1 MPTLT
6 KSALRRLITGGET
19 STVELKVASPRPD
32 EMAER
37 LCGLANAQ
45 GGCIIIGVADESLEI
60 VGVPDKRIALTKD
73 VVLRATRQII
83 KPVLLLDPPE
93 PEEYVLDGKKL
104 VVATVPPNVGA
115 IYQAGGV
122 FWVRRG
128 TYTVPLNVAEIVELA
143 YGRGLVSW
151 ELQPARKA
159 TMADINAK
167 RVEEHLH
174 RRSARSQEGGRFDDL
189 EQALIG
195 MECAKV
201 MSDGEARPTN
211 AGVLFFGYDPQQDI
225 FQSEVVCVLF
235 RDELGVGGYIDRKIV
250 RGTIQELIDSTEVF
264 LNKHMMVGAKIV
276 GWKRI
281 DLPEYPIEAL
291 REAAVNAVIHRDYS
305 RTGESIRVFYYS
317 DRVEVHSP
325 GTLLPGVTVEQMEQG
340 KVVSRLRNPIL
351 ANLLRDVPGYMERIG
366 SGIRL
371 MLNEMRKMGLPPPQ
385 FREMGGEFIVTFRNT
400 PISDTGPVG
409 TAPSREDEIQQLM
422 LDALPA
428 SATSEI
434 PDKEELTASEQR
446 MKTALRYI
454 QEHGTIT
461 NREYCE
467 LTGISES
474 TALRDL
480 EAWIARGTL
489 KKVGK
494 RRGRRYELS

>member
-1 MPTLT
+1 M
-6 KSALRRLITGGET
+6 GGET

-60 VGVPDKRIALTKD
+60 IGVPDKRLALTKD
-73 VVLRATRQII
+73 VVLRAARRII

-93 PEEYVLDGKKL
+93 LEEYVLDGRKL
-104 VVATVPPNVGA
+104 VVATVPPNTGP

-128 TYTVPLNVAEIVELA
+128 THTVPLSVDEIVELA
-143 YGRGLVSW
+143 HDRGLVSW

-159 TMADINAK
+159 TMADIDAK

-174 RRSARSQEGGRFDDL
+174 RRSVRSQEGGRFDDL
-189 EQALIG
+189 EQALVG

-201 MSDGEARPTN
+201 MPEGEVRPTN
-211 AGVLFFGYDPQQDI
+211 VGVLFFGYDPQQDV

-235 RDELGVGGYIDRKIV
+235 RDDLGVGGYIDRKIV
-250 RGTIQELIDSTEVF
+250 RGTIQELIDSTELF

-281 DLPEYPIEAL
+281 DLPEYPLEAL
-291 REAAVNAVIHRDYS
+291 REAIVNAVIHRDYS
-305 RTGESIRVFYYS
+305 RTGESIRVFYYP
-317 DRVEVHSP
+317 DKVEIHSP
-325 GTLLPGVTVEQMEQG
+325 GSLLPGVTVEQMEQG
-340 KVVSRLRNPIL
+340 KVVSRLRNPVL
-351 ANLLRDVPGYMERIG
+351 ANLLRDIPGYMERIG
-366 SGIRL
+366 SGIKL
-371 MLNEMRKMGLPPPQ
+371 MLNEMRKMGLPLPQ

-400 PISDTGPVG
+400 PVSDMEPVSS
-409 TAPSREDEIQQLM
+409 APSRENGVQQLM
-422 LDALPA
+422 LDVPPVSVASGISGKEGPPA
-428 SATSEI
+428 A
-434 PDKEELTASEQR
+434 EQR
-446 MKTALRYI
+446 MMTALRHI
-454 QEHGTIT
+454 QAHGAIT
-461 NREYCE
+461 NHEYCE
-467 LTGISES
+467 LTGVSES

-480 EAWIARGTL
+480 EAWVARGTL

-494 RRGRRYELS
+494 RRGRRYELA

>member
-1 MPTLT
+1 MARLPFQA
-6 KSALRRLITGGET
+6 ALAIYSRF
-19 STVELKVASPRPD
+19 
-32 EMAER
+32 
-37 LCGLANAQ
+37 C
-45 GGCIIIGVADESLEI
+45 ESLHDFPES
-60 VGVPDKRIALTKD
+60 
-73 VVLRATRQII
+73 VV
-83 KPVLLLDPPE
+83 
-93 PEEYVLDGKKL
+93 
-104 VVATVPPNVGA
+104 
-115 IYQAGGV
+115 
-122 FWVRRG
+122 
-128 TYTVPLNVAEIVELA
+128 
-143 YGRGLVSW
+143 
-151 ELQPARKA
+151 
-159 TMADINAK
+159 
-167 RVEEHLH
+167 
-174 RRSARSQEGGRFDDL
+174 
-189 EQALIG
+189 
-195 MECAKV
+195 
-201 MSDGEARPTN
+201 
-211 AGVLFFGYDPQQDI
+211 
-225 FQSEVVCVLF
+225 
-235 RDELGVGGYIDRKIV
+235 
-250 RGTIQELIDSTEVF
+250 DSTEVF

-400 PISDTGPVG
+400 PISDTGLVG
-409 TAPSREDEIQQLM
+409 TAPSREDGIQQLM

-446 MKTALRYI
+446 MMTALRYI